1 VLNRVGLVYKSGV
14 RPSKPFLP
22 FPPTFQAND
31 TFRQWMLTKRTSQ
44 CEGIFKVGYYSLLTP
59 GPLSTSW
66 AVINA
71 EISSLHSPEFL
82 SVLRRTRRELLREI
96 VGRYDAKL
104 LKVAM

>member
-1 VLNRVGLVYKSGV
+1 MHFQG
-14 RPSKPFLP
+14 RP
-22 FPPTFQAND
+22 
-31 TFRQWMLTKRTSQ
+31 
-44 CEGIFKVGYYSLLTP
+44 LTP
-59 GPLSTSW
+59 HLNTSTPLFHFPW

-104 LKVAM
+104 LKVAV